1 MHTDISMKTKQAIIM
16 DLDYKVHKLTLMV
29 MLCLYALGIVAG
41 LVAVPH
47 NQCRVRVSPVGFPH
61 TQMPTII
68 NAK

>member
-1 MHTDISMKTKQAIIM
+1 M
-16 DLDYKVHKLTLMV
+16 DLDYKVNKLTLMV